1 MAVTLERATPSVNTQ
16 DASADIRAVIRRINS
31 AWLDGPADAITTALL
46 PCFDESVVFCGPS
59 FQVVARGA
67 TACVSSY
74 EAFVRMATVRE
85 FDAPAPDIHVAGETA
100 TAVCPWTM
108 TYTLNEQTY
117 TESGH
122 DLLVLNRR
130 GGEWRVMWRALV
142 PASTS

>member
-1 MAVTLERATPSVNTQ
+1 MTNQ
-16 DASADIRAVIRRINS
+16 DASADVRAVIRRINS

-46 PCFDESVVFCGPS
+46 PCFDESVVFCGPT
-59 FQVVARGA
+59 FQAVARGA
-67 TACVSSY
+67 TACAASY
-74 EAFVRMATVRE
+74 EQFVRTATVRD

-108 TYTLNEQTY
+108 TYTLDEATY

-122 DLLVLNRR
+122 DLLVLTRR